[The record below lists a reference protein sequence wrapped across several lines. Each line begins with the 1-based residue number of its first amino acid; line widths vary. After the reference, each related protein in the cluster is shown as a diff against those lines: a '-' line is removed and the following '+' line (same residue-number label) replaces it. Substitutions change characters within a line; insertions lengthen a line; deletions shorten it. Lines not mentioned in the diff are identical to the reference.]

1 MQQVA
6 RLAVAQLF
14 PPRGRHH
21 HQRRQLSVPNAPN
34 VTGVLH
40 QPLPA
45 HVHEFLAH
53 YSPGT
58 FYDKAIQEFG
68 ARVGLDASDLAL
80 RQFLIRLRN
89 AKRQPALHHHPSAES
104 AGA

>member
-1 MQQVA
+1 MLRMLPV
-6 RLAVAQLF
+6 
-14 PPRGRHH
+14 
-21 HQRRQLSVPNAPN
+21 SY
-34 VTGVLH
+34 H

-80 RQFLIRLRN
+80 RQFLVACLNQSRN
-89 AKRQPALHHHPSAES
+89 YDAES
-104 AGA
+104 AAHARLPVAAQRRNLT

>member
-1 MQQVA
+1 MLPV
-6 RLAVAQLF
+6 
-14 PPRGRHH
+14 
-21 HQRRQLSVPNAPN
+21 SY
-34 VTGVLH
+34 H

-45 HVHEFLAH
+45 DVHEFLAH

-89 AKRQPALHHHPSAES
+89 AKRQPALHHFSRSSFVHFMGTSFS
-104 AGA
+104 Q

>member
-1 MQQVA
+1 MLEIAFGKATITRNAQRVGFGKP
-6 RLAVAQLF
+6 AVSPQC
-14 PPRGRHH
+14 
-21 HQRRQLSVPNAPN
+21 SEY

-80 RQFLIRLRN
+80 RQFLVRLRN
-89 AKRQPALHHHPSAES
+89 AKRQPALYHHPSAES